1 MNFLKNYEYQLSY
14 VYRLS
19 NHTFPFL
26 LFICLC
32 PASETNGDKHG
43 FTLVEISS
51 CLNWSFCANV
61 PKTISHEGI
70 LAKENQDLLWSVF
83 SILPS
88 PPHSH
93 HLPTLAI
100 PFQISVTAPRIE
112 CPQLCAGIFVR
123 QSGAVFVCDVIF
135 VFVSTALW
143 CSEME
148 EEGIV

>member
-1 MNFLKNYEYQLSY
+1 MFLDMCKNAK
-14 VYRLS
+14 
-19 NHTFPFL
+19 NKFHMKAFL
-26 LFICLC
+26 QKKTKTCCETSFQFC
-32 PASETNGDKHG
+32 P
-43 FTLVEISS
+43 
-51 CLNWSFCANV
+51 
-61 PKTISHEGI
+61 
-70 LAKENQDLLWSVF
+70 
-83 SILPS
+83 

-123 QSGAVFVCDVIF
+123 QSRAVFVCDVVF